1 MEQITP
7 ELERRLQVEELWAR
21 RNVLA
26 DSMNAWRRER
36 FRAQR
41 SLLARF
47 GTQDGAA
54 APSRDGASR
63 NALAPRARAARDKRP
78 LPDEIMTTT
87 AVSRGHGLVWLSGI
101 AAMAAAALLLNAN
114 MSYAELIDHARDSIG
129 VYVPYLKPAATHR
142 QAAALAVPSA
152 VPGRWTT

>member
-1 MEQITP
+1 MEKITP

-54 APSRDGASR
+54 ASTRGGAVWDKR
-63 NALAPRARAARDKRP
+63 RLPDTATEAPR
-78 LPDEIMTTT
+78 
-87 AVSRGHGLVWLSGI
+87 GHNLVWLSGI
-101 AAMAAAALLLNAN
+101 AAMAAAGLLLNTN
-114 MSYAELIDHARDSIG
+114 LSYADLIDHARDSIG
-129 VYVPYLKPAATHR
+129 
-142 QAAALAVPSA
+142 ALCAMF
-152 VPGRWTT
+152 